1 MELRHLRYFVAVA
14 EELHFGRAAS
24 RLHISQPP
32 LSRQI
37 RELEKELGTDLFWRT
52 KRRVQLTAAG
62 EAFLPEARRTLD
74 QAQRA
79 VRAAERTGRGELGH
93 LVIGFVEAAIYS
105 GLLPAAIQR
114 YRAGFPDVAL
124 ELRETVSK
132 DQPAALRD
140 GTIDVGL
147 AYIPPDE
154 ADRSFASEPV
164 LGDPLVVA
172 LRADHPLADR
182 QLFRLRDLAAE
193 TLILF
198 RRNLAPA
205 LHDAILHRLGR
216 AGLVPAAL
224 QEAVQMQTVLALV
237 AAGIGF
243 GLVPRSIA
251 EIGRSGVRFK
261 TSHELTIRLDTHLV
275 WRRGERSPTVG
286 NFLAAARAAADE
298 MEAGDG
304 SSRDSF

>member
-52 KRRVQLTAAG
+52 KRRVELTPAG

-79 VRAAERTGRGELGH
+79 VRIAERTGRGELGR
-93 LVIGFVEAAIYS
+93 LVVGFVEAAIYS

-114 YRAGFPDVAL
+114 YRAGFPDVAV

-132 DQPAALRD
+132 DQPVALRD

-147 AYIPPDE
+147 AHIPPDE
-154 ADRSFASEPV
+154 TDRSFASEPV
-164 LGDPLVVA
+164 LRDPLIVA

-182 QLFRLRDLAAE
+182 QPFRLRDLAAE

-251 EIGRSGVRFK
+251 GIGRSGVRFK
-261 TSHELTIRLDTHLV
+261 SSRELTIRLDTHLV

-286 NFLAAARAAADE
+286 NFLAAARSAADE
-298 MEAGDG
+298 MEADDDSGRNGD
-304 SSRDSF
+304 